1 MKKNYIDV
9 NNLKISSELLDF
21 VNEELLKG
29 TDIKP
34 EKFWLGFDKCVH
46 ELSPKN
52 KELIKIR
59 EDIQKKIDEWH
70 IKNKGNEIKI
80 EEYKKFLKE
89 IGYLKDVGPD
99 FKIETSNVDEEISS
113 IAGPQLVVPIMNAR
127 YALNAANA
135 RWVSLYDSLYGTDI
149 IAVSYTHLTLPT
161 NREV

>member
-29 TDIKP
+29 TDIRP

-70 IKNKGNEIKI
+70 IKNKGHELKS

-89 IGYLKDVGPD
+89 SGNLKDVGPD
-99 FKIETSNVDEEISS
+99 FKIET
-113 IAGPQLVVPIMNAR
+113 
-127 YALNAANA
+127 
-135 RWVSLYDSLYGTDI
+135 
-149 IAVSYTHLTLPT
+149 
-161 NREV
+161 

>member
-21 VNEELLKG
+21 VNEDLLKG

-34 EKFWLGFDKCVH
+34 EKFWSGFDICVH

-59 EDIQKKIDEWH
+59 ENIKKKIDEWH

-89 IGYLKDVGPD
+89 IGYL
-99 FKIETSNVDEEISS
+99 
-113 IAGPQLVVPIMNAR
+113 
-127 YALNAANA
+127 
-135 RWVSLYDSLYGTDI
+135 
-149 IAVSYTHLTLPT
+149 
-161 NREV
+161 